1 MRNAARAHTRDKKVQ
16 GTYLPQR
23 NRGCRFVLR
32 LKATDL
38 KERKQDRFKR
48 SATRANTRGEKV
60 QCTHFPERNRGCQ
73 FVLRLQ
79 SSDLRDRTQGRFLQS
94 ATGATHVRNHN
105 GARNFKRAEE
115 ELQKSKLDR
124 KARTRE
130 HRVQREQYSR
140 FNNNAKERPSKLI
153 SQRNTFTTR

>member
-1 MRNAARAHTRDKKVQ
+1 
-16 GTYLPQR
+16 
-23 NRGCRFVLR
+23 
-32 LKATDL
+32 
-38 KERKQDRFKR
+38 
-48 SATRANTRGEKV
+48 
-60 QCTHFPERNRGCQ
+60 
-73 FVLRLQ
+73 
-79 SSDLRDRTQGRFLQS
+79 
-94 ATGATHVRNHN
+94 VRNHN

-153 SQRNTFTTR
+153 SQRNTFTTRKSFQDHLGIYIYVNLSRPILVRVGGS